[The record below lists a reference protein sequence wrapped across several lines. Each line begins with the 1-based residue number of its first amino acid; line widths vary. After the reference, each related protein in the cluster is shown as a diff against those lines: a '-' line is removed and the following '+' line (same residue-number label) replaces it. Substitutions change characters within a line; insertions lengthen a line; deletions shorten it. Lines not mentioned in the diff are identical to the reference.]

1 MPSKKYNGNS
11 PLDGS
16 RLDGFADA
24 ELEIAR
30 RTPLQALSTGVVQ
43 TPNGAIHVPKRR
55 RRSRGS
61 SSIDHPWKVTDI
73 STTSEGG
80 VFEPRVTIGRQ
91 TQLNVTD
98 YSTSPPSPPRGYS
111 DIGFD
116 LAELG
121 GEDAYAVVSTIGDVS
136 FQNSADYDA
145 GNIDFG
151 GASVYPIAKIVF
163 GDNSI
168 SIKQYVYTYL
178 GLFDGCINGTSGQ
191 VIAPI

>member
-11 PLDGS
+11 PLDGA

-30 RTPLQALSTGVVQ
+30 RSPKQSMTAGLVQ
-43 TPNGAIHVPKRR
+43 TPNGAIHAPKRR
-55 RRSRGS
+55 RRASRGS
-61 SSIDHPWKVTDI
+61 SFDHPWKVTDI

-98 YSTSPPSPPRGYS
+98 YSANPPSPPRGYS
-111 DIGFD
+111 DTSFD
-116 LAELG
+116 LAELA
-121 GEDAYAVVSTIGDVS
+121 GENAYAVVDTAGNVS
-136 FQNSADYDA
+136 FQNSSDYDA
-145 GNIDFG
+145 GDIDFG
-151 GASVYPIAKIVF
+151 GVFVYPIAKIILYS
-163 GDNSI
+163 DRMKI
-168 SIKQYVYTYL
+168 RQYVYTYL